1 LADHGIVTSLL
12 EHLELAEKAFD
23 DATRQPS
30 AKPFFYVAHPKTEFI
45 VESLCQP
52 QRGGWMNDIGP
63 ANFLEE
69 ICVFNYIIKVLYQL
83 ILRFLFYS
91 KLNKLEDKK
100 YGPNLFLSHIYTYF
114 SHIYI
119 SQSHIII

>member
-45 VESLCQP
+45 VSATTG
-52 QRGGWMNDIGP
+52 R
-63 ANFLEE
+63 LEE
-69 ICVFNYIIKVLYQL
+69 QVLAPP
-83 ILRFLFYS
+83 I
-91 KLNKLEDKK
+91 
-100 YGPNLFLSHIYTYF
+100 
-114 SHIYI
+114 
-119 SQSHIII
+119 